1 VLHFGLEEMAPRNT
15 IKVTFQLLGLL
26 FCVVDGLSSARLAL
40 GVTTR
45 RTYGTTSRFGLLDD
59 AKNALVNFE
68 ATSSWMQ
75 PDGGESIPAFLNYL
89 DVAKYFDFPWLNSQ
103 PIIVRLGLGLLI
115 IDLIPLAL
123 DIFVIKLFLRR
134 IRGFGAE
141 SGSVGVGKN
150 NTVLLKLDDSVVSAA
165 DACKFFEQN
174 PEFLSEKAG
183 KVLGKF
189 YSDFLKGLGD
199 TKSMSRQ
206 SPDTFMFSLVAGLG
220 PGFETFVCLLAQ
232 KGMLRSQEAIQALD
246 DKFGLKT
253 DWTAELLQ
261 QGLDDLRLEL
271 RDVVLVKKLPLGAL
285 YSAQG
290 DQDNDNKR
298 SSELLFIGVKR
309 PKTQMQDLEQAVLEL
324 YLARQLLQ
332 SAAQLPLN
340 DDTKGKIAAVLGM
353 TDGALE
359 DVLLLRK
366 AFSSSK
372 TQSSS
377 GVCVGSN

>member
-1 VLHFGLEEMAPRNT
+1 MSICVAFWLEEMAPT
-15 IKVTFQLLGLL
+15 KVTFQLLGLL

-89 DVAKYFDFPWLNSQ
+89 DVAKYSDFPWLNSQ

-134 IRGFGAE
+134 ILGFGAE

-206 SPDTFMFSLVAGLG
+206 SPDAVMFSLVAGLG

-253 DWTAELLQ
+253 DRTAEILQ

-290 DQDNDNKR
+290 DQDNDNNR
-298 SSELLFIGVKR
+298 LLFIGVKR

-372 TQSSS
+372 TQSS
-377 GVCVGSN
+377 GQVCVGSN